1 MRNHRLMA
9 LLAVIVLIA
18 AACSTGEAEP
28 SSTTGAAAATE
39 GSATPIP
46 ISVDPVEGRKLALGA
61 MAGKRVAFVPIAVEG
76 FDLAGQWIVEMQ
88 RTFDDVGIE
97 FTVHDPSFDTDK
109 MVQIIDGL
117 ISEGVDALILHNP
130 DVGVLSEQIRKARD
144 AGIYVVVLNL
154 LSNESSD
161 VFIGGDVTSMA
172 RDIANYGADDCEA
185 RGLTKVAVVDIW
197 GTDSWSIQANA
208 GWDPVFEERGLEV
221 VSRQQGQADPGV
233 AAEIATAVLQQND
246 DLCAILSAWDIPAL
260 GIGQA
265 VATAGRT
272 GDVAVY
278 AMDSSSL
285 TCQAIEAGTVTAA
298 AAYHVPGMGV
308 AAAVAVQSLFQNDP
322 GAGTTRAVTYVPHT
336 IVNADNYQQVAM
348 ACYASQ

>member
-1 MRNHRLMA
+1 LTA
-9 LLAVIVLIA
+9 LLAVIVLLA
-18 AACSTGEAEP
+18 AACSTGETATTP
-28 SSTTGAAAATE
+28 ATADSTQTAAS

-46 ISVDPVEGRKLALGA
+46 ISVDPVEGRKLALSA

-88 RTFDDVGIE
+88 RAFDDVGVE

-130 DVGVLSEQIRKARD
+130 DVGVLSEQIRKARE

-154 LSNESSD
+154 LSNESAD
-161 VFIGGDVTSMA
+161 VFIGGDVTTMA

-185 RGLTKVAVVDIW
+185 RGLSKVAVLDNW

-233 AAEIATAVLQQND
+233 AAEVATAILQQND
-246 DLCAILSAWDIPAL
+246 DLCAIFSVWDIPAL

-285 TCQAIEAGTVTAA
+285 TCQAIEAGTVTAT

-336 IVNADNYQQVAM
+336 IINADNFDQVAM